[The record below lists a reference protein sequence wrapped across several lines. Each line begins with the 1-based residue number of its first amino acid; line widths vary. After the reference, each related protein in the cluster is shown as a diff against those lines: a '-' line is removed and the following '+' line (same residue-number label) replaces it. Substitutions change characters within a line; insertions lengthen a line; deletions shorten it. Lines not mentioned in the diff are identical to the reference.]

1 MGITLRPH
9 FINRTCQPGKLRK
22 TLSFLLLNL
31 LLLLSVQAQVVT
43 IPTTNTNTDPNN
55 TNITRKPY
63 GSYRGFER
71 SAMIYTSSEIGTS
84 GSITAIGFY
93 VNALSSPAASTPVEI
108 YMKQT
113 SASTFT
119 SATTVTTEESGAT
132 LVFAGNITSG
142 MLSVNNWVTVT

>member
-1 MGITLRPH
+1 MGKLLRPQI
-9 FINRTCQPGKLRK
+9 INSISQCGKVRK
-22 TLSFLLLNL
+22 TLSFLLVNL
-31 LLLLSVQAQVVT
+31 LFLFAAQAQTIT
-43 IPTTNTNTDPNN
+43 IPSSNTNTNPGN
-55 TNITRKPY
+55 TNISRKPY
-63 GSYRGFER
+63 GSFRGFER
-71 SAMIYTSSEIGTS
+71 SAMIYTSSEIGTT
-84 GSITAIGFY
+84 GNITAIGFF

-108 YMKQT
+108 WMKQT